1 MLQPPP
7 FQGLQRADSRLRQR
21 QEQAA
26 SHSPSREGPTRRG
39 RRQSKKKVD
48 ELEAIRSGR
57 NKRLMVE
64 RQEDLKKEIKERQ
77 VEDLANEGKNTLK

>member
-1 MLQPPP
+1 MNSFGFPISKCGGEVVGLLRPPP

-21 QEQAA
+21 QEQAV
-26 SHSPSREGPTRRG
+26 SHSPSQERPTRRG
-39 RRQSKKKVD
+39 RRQSKNKVD

-64 RQEDLKKEIKERQ
+64 RQEDLKKK
-77 VEDLANEGKNTLK
+77 